1 MIKKIFIAIIIT
13 LCIIFSLT
21 TTIEILKWFSDGR
34 VTIKVVN
41 KTDSTLYVTTNT
53 FNFISKENRIELYDT
68 IHSPYYKTDQVWTPP
83 ERLERNSQ
91 TILNVVPPDTG
102 KIYFFFI
109 KEKIIAT
116 KKWEIICDSN
126 LYVKSIALSY
136 DELKSKKMTLTYQ

>member
-1 MIKKIFIAIIIT
+1 MKKKIIIAIIIT
-13 LCIIFSLT
+13 LCIIFCLKT
-21 TTIEILKWFSDGR
+21 TVEIRKWFSDGR

-41 KTDSTLYVTTNT
+41 KTDSTLYVITNT
-53 FNFISKENRIELYDT
+53 SNFISKENRIKLYDT
-68 IHSPYYKTDQVWTPP
+68 IYSPNDMTAKVWIPS

-91 TILNVVPPDTG
+91 TILNIVPPDTG

-136 DELKSKKMTLTYQ
+136 DELKSKKMTLNYQ